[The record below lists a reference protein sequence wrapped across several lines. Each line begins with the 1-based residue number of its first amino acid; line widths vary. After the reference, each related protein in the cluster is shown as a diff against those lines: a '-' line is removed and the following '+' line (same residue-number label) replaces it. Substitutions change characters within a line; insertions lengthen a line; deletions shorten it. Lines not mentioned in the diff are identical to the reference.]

1 MTTNDRTVWD
11 LARKSWATLGPH
23 FMPIFER
30 LSAESGL
37 DLPTWGLL
45 LAALTF
51 EPETITPGRL
61 QVRGPYTA
69 ADDYLA
75 RLATAA
81 ETGHLG
87 EVAPGEYSLTK
98 AGRTEAQRSIEEV
111 RTAMALSLIHISEPT
126 RPY

>member
-1 MTTNDRTVWD
+1 MTTNDRMLWD
-11 LARKSWATLGPH
+11 LARESWTALGPH

-30 LSAESGL
+30 LLTSAESGL

-81 ETGHLG
+81 ETGHLE
-87 EVAPGEYSLTK
+87 EVVPGEYSLTEV
-98 AGRTEAQRSIEEV
+98 GRTEAERSIEEV
-111 RTAMALSLIHISEPT
+111 RAAMAVPVSRCVSHPI
-126 RPY
+126 